1 MSPTVISGIFLFVML
16 GGYLLIAQVGRAKGR
31 GWLARNLVA
40 AIGATALGLVFLGA
54 WWALGAMLSG
64 SNGEEALS
72 QQQQTA
78 RAVDEAPPGTFEVDE
93 ALVERTR
100 PWAPTH
106 LMPEDGTL
114 YVVIPQQRM
123 TQRIYDAVVRTGVC
137 RAFVL
142 DEAEGATIER
152 IAVLNASAGAGL
164 VFDGAVAECEEMLSL
179 DGQQSRRYLQERSTR
194 Y

>member
-1 MSPTVISGIFLFVML
+1 MSPTVVSGVFLFIVL

-40 AIGATALGLVFLGA
+40 AAGATALGLVFLGA

-64 SNGEEALS
+64 SDSEAGLS
-72 QQQQTA
+72 PQQQTA
-78 RAVDEAPPGTFEVDE
+78 RAVDEAPPGTFDVHE

-106 LMPEDGTL
+106 LILEDGTL

-137 RAFVL
+137 RALVL
-142 DEAEGATIER
+142 DEVEVATIER
-152 IAVLNASAGAGL
+152 IAVLNASANAGL
-164 VFDGAVAECEEMLSL
+164 VFDGGVAECEEMLRL
-179 DGQQSRRYLQERSTR
+179 DGQQSRRFLQELSGR